1 MISTLSKSQSL
12 SMSSPPLNAEE
23 LKEIARAIETV
34 MAQLQVIEQ
43 GKELRPM
50 KYTARLSWEML
61 YEYREILRSKELS

>member
-1 MISTLSKSQSL
+1 
-12 SMSSPPLNAEE
+12 MSSPPLNAEE